1 MKVVIC
7 FVAACLVIVIGLLV
21 IPKAPEPEGLPQPTQ
36 EWVKFVSASYEARLF
51 AMSLAENEGGDRM
64 EFEMHSEAIKRSRS
78 ELVKLGEL
86 VEQDF
91 EFVSYNAL
99 FELEDERPFD
109 EFWEMVE
116 QDFGREIL
124 QEFLGVGFDFN
135 VMISN
140 QRKGDEFDQDAPW
153 TVKVAMPE
161 RLMDEFKKVVWKLKF
176 AKRK

>member
-7 FVAACLVIVIGLLV
+7 FVAACLVIVTGLLV

-91 EFVSYNAL
+91 EFVSYNVL

-135 VMISN
+135 VMIFN

-161 RLMDEFKKVVWKLKF
+161 PSDGRI
-176 AKRK
+176 

>member
-7 FVAACLVIVIGLLV
+7 FVAACLVIVVGLLV
-21 IPKAPEPEGLPQPTQ
+21 MPKAPEPEDLPQPTK
-36 EWVKFVSASYEARLF
+36 EWVKFVTASYEARLV
-51 AMSLAENEGGDRM
+51 AMSADESMGADPAEY
-64 EFEMHSEAIKRSRS
+64 EMHSEEIRKSRA

-86 VEQDF
+86 VEKDF
-91 EFVSYNAL
+91 EFVSCNAL
-99 FELEDERPFD
+99 FDLEDDRPFD

-116 QDFGREIL
+116 QDFGRDIL

-135 VMISN
+135 VMIAN

-153 TVKVAMPE
+153 TVRVAMPE
-161 RLMDEFKKVVWKLKF
+161 RLMDEFEKVVWELKL